1 MPSKDLIRVDAATNL
16 AAFASSDEVI
26 ARVEWDSD
34 RLVLLVESSVPVE
47 VNAERVTAIHVE
59 VEG

>member
-1 MPSKDLIRVDAATNL
+1 MDAATNL